1 MWLSYFEEVL
11 TRVWACFFIG
21 WLHKY
26 GSVWSVLGR
35 TDRLL
40 KDPALRVP
48 NFFTEEVHPIT
59 DPHFW
64 LPLASSCSSS
74 VYLHFYGFD
83 ISTVRNVSGNFG
95 SPPHGIGHRQ
105 MSVELPGNQNL
116 ESAQSMYEGD
126 FVEEGVPGSSSVNR
140 NRIMLSEAL
149 YKLVDLGWLKT
160 DLRAGKS
167 FQTLEQVLAAR
178 SPFLQLWLYSD
189 KHSISAILF
198 VVPDRTSDHYTWSLS
213 RPIRIFDT

>member
-11 TRVWACFFIG
+11 TRVWAFFFIG
-21 WLHKY
+21 WLHNY
-26 GSVWSVLGR
+26 GSVWSISGR

-64 LPLASSCSSS
+64 LPLAPSCSSS

-95 SPPHGIGHRQ
+95 NPPSWNWSQ
-105 MSVELPGNQNL
+105 AMSVELPGNQNL

-126 FVEEGVPGSSSVNR
+126 LVEEGVPGSSSVNR
-140 NRIMLSEAL
+140 NRIIVSEAL
-149 YKLVDLGWLKT
+149 YKLGDLGWLKT

-198 VVPDRTSDHYTWSLS
+198 HCCS
-213 RPIRIFDT
+213 R